1 MSAEQDDSVSPADDR
16 YQPLIVDDAIESTS
30 QCDRSITDSTHHP
43 ALRSARIER
52 IRLSARIAALERALE
67 ASERRRQAIVDQY
80 ERLLAE
86 QMDTTDSSPCDSQS
100 QSQSVLTWL
109 FDR

>member
-16 YQPLIVDDAIESTS
+16 SRPITATDPCHPTT
-30 QCDRSITDSTHHP
+30 QCGGSRTDSTHHP
-43 ALRSARIER
+43 AVRSARVER
-52 IRLSARIAALERALE
+52 IRPSARIAVLERALE
-67 ASERRRQAIVDQY
+67 TSERRRQSIVDQY

-86 QMDTTDSSPCDSQS
+86 RTETTDPDPCKSSSQS
-100 QSQSVLTWL
+100 RSVLTWL

>member
-16 YQPLIVDDAIESTS
+16 HQPIIVDDALESTAPR
-30 QCDRSITDSTHHP
+30 DRSIADSTHHP

-67 ASERRRQAIVDQY
+67 TSERRRQAIVDQY

-86 QMDTTDSSPCDSQS
+86 RTDTTGPSPCESPS